1 MCRILFGGRVVR
13 VRGVG
18 VVLPGVD
25 GDGGVGRGGLR
36 GLSGRVGADLKFT
49 RIFAGY
55 MNISNMGTISFD
67 EKAFEALFRGQF
79 ERLMGFVCG
88 YVGDEET
95 AKDIVHDAFLAL
107 WNNRERLDPGL
118 SVRSYLFAIAQ
129 RQALNWVRHRRVEE
143 MNTGEVARVMEEAA
157 EGKEDEEKMYG
168 RLDEKLLELP
178 EQQRKVLMRCVV
190 DGKKYKEVAEELG
203 ITLNTVK
210 THLTR
215 ALAFLRG
222 ELSEEVVLFFY
233 VRYRK

>member
-1 MCRILFGGRVVR
+1 
-13 VRGVG
+13 
-18 VVLPGVD
+18 
-25 GDGGVGRGGLR
+25 
-36 GLSGRVGADLKFT
+36 
-49 RIFAGY
+49 
-55 MNISNMGTISFD
+55 
-67 EKAFEALFRGQF
+67 
-79 ERLMGFVCG
+79 
-88 YVGDEET
+88 
-95 AKDIVHDAFLAL
+95 
-107 WNNRERLDPGL
+107 
-118 SVRSYLFAIAQ
+118 
-129 RQALNWVRHRRVEE
+129 
-143 MNTGEVARVMEEAA
+143 
-157 EGKEDEEKMYG
+157 MYG